1 MLFGGDNEQTSG
13 EDGQGARKRGFASQ
27 ENNTKRQGKCMI
39 LAIDIGNTNIV
50 IGCIDGEKVCFVE
63 RVSTN
68 LAKTELEYVVEFRT
82 LFELY
87 HIGMEEITGSIISS
101 VVPPL
106 NNIIKNGL
114 EKMFHQ
120 APLVVGPGLKTGLNI
135 LMDNPAQ
142 LGSDLVVNAVAGL
155 HYYGAPIVM
164 IDMGTATTISV
175 VDEKKNYIGGMIL
188 PGVKVSLDS
197 LVNRT
202 SQLPRISLEPPK
214 KVIGRNTIDCMK
226 SGIVMGQAAC
236 LDGMV
241 ERIFDEL
248 GYEAPVVA
256 TGGLAGSIVP
266 YCKKKIVCDNELTLK
281 GLGLIY
287 HKNVE

>member
-1 MLFGGDNEQTSG
+1 
-13 EDGQGARKRGFASQ
+13 
-27 ENNTKRQGKCMI
+27 MI

-50 IGCIDGEKVCFVE
+50 IGCIEGEKISFVE

-68 LAKTELEYVVEFRT
+68 LAKTELEYVVEFRA
-82 LFELY
+82 LLDLY
-87 HIGMEEITGSIISS
+87 RIGVADISGSIISS

-106 NNIIKNGL
+106 NNVVKAAL
-114 EKMFHQ
+114 EKLFHR
-120 APLVVGPGLKTGLNI
+120 APLIVGPGMKTGLNI
-135 LMDNPAQ
+135 LMDNPGQ
-142 LGSDLVVNAVAGL
+142 LGSDLAVNAVAGL
-155 HYYGAPIVM
+155 HYYGAPLIL

-214 KVIGRNTIDCMK
+214 KLIGKNTIDCMK

-241 ERIFDEL
+241 ERIFEEL
-248 GYEAPVVA
+248 SYKAPVVA

-266 YCKKKIVCDNELTLK
+266 HCKQEIICDNELTLK

-287 HKNVE
+287 RKNME

>member
-1 MLFGGDNEQTSG
+1 
-13 EDGQGARKRGFASQ
+13 
-27 ENNTKRQGKCMI
+27 MI
-39 LAIDIGNTNIV
+39 LAIDVGNTNIV
-50 IGCIDGEKVCFVE
+50 IGCIKGEKVKFVE
-63 RVSTN
+63 RVSTD
-68 LAKTELEYVVEFRT
+68 LSKTELEYVVEFKT
-82 LFELY
+82 LFDLY
-87 HIGMEEITGSIISS
+87 NISMEEITGSIISS

-106 NNIIKNGL
+106 NNILKSALG
-114 EKMFHQ
+114 KMFHKE
-120 APLVVGPGLKTGLNI
+120 PLLVGPGVKTGLNI
-135 LMDNPAQ
+135 LMDNPGQ

-155 HYYGAPIVM
+155 QYYGAPIIL

-202 SQLPRISLEPPK
+202 SQLPRISLEAPK
-214 KVIGRNTIDCMK
+214 KVIGKNTIDCMK

-236 LDGMV
+236 LDGMI

-256 TGGLAGSIVP
+256 TGGLSGSIVP
-266 YCKKKIVCDNELTLK
+266 HCKQSIIYDNELTLK
-281 GLGLIY
+281 GLGIIY
-287 HKNVE
+287 KKNAE

>member
-1 MLFGGDNEQTSG
+1 
-13 EDGQGARKRGFASQ
+13 
-27 ENNTKRQGKCMI
+27 MI

-50 IGCIDGEKVCFVE
+50 LGCIDGERVCFVE

-82 LFELY
+82 LLELY
-87 HIGMEEITGSIISS
+87 HIGVGDITGSIISS

-106 NNIIKNGL
+106 NNVVKTGL

-120 APLVVGPGLKTGLNI
+120 TPLLVGPGLKTGLNI

-155 HYYGAPIVM
+155 HYYGAPIIM

-202 SQLPRISLEPPK
+202 SQLPKISLEPPK

-241 ERIFDEL
+241 ERIYDEL

-287 HKNVE
+287 YKNVD

>member
-1 MLFGGDNEQTSG
+1 
-13 EDGQGARKRGFASQ
+13 
-27 ENNTKRQGKCMI
+27 MI

-50 IGCIDGEKVCFVE
+50 IGCIDGERVCFVE

-68 LAKTELEYVVEFRT
+68 LSNTELEYVVEFRT
-82 LFELY
+82 LFDLY
-87 HIGMEEITGSIISS
+87 DIGLEDISGSIISS
-101 VVPPL
+101 VVPPI
-106 NNIIKNGL
+106 NNIVKSAL
-114 EKMFHQ
+114 EKLFHKT
-120 APLVVGPGLKTGLNI
+120 PLLVGPGLKTGLNI
-135 LMDNPAQ
+135 LMDNPGQ

-155 HYYGAPIVM
+155 QYYGAPIIM

-175 VDEKKNYIGGMIL
+175 VDQKKNYIGGMIL

-202 SQLPRISLEPPK
+202 SQLPRISLEAPK
-214 KVIGRNTIDCMK
+214 KVVGRNTIDCMK

-236 LDGMV
+236 LDGMI
-241 ERIFDEL
+241 ERIYEEL

-266 YCKKKIVCDNELTLK
+266 HCRRKIVCDNELTLK
-281 GLGLIY
+281 GLGIIY
-287 HKNVE
+287 RKNAEN

>member
-1 MLFGGDNEQTSG
+1 
-13 EDGQGARKRGFASQ
+13 
-27 ENNTKRQGKCMI
+27 MI
-39 LAIDIGNTNIV
+39 LAVDIGNTNIV
-50 IGCIDGEKVCFVE
+50 IGCMDGEKVCFVE

-68 LAKTELEYVVEFRT
+68 QANTELEYVVEFRA

-87 HIGMEEITGSIISS
+87 HIGVEDITGSIISS

-106 NNIIKNGL
+106 NNIVKAAL
-114 EKMFHQ
+114 EKLFQ
-120 APLVVGPGLKTGLNI
+120 KQPLLVGPGLKTGLNI

-155 HYYGAPIVM
+155 HYYGAPIIL

-175 VDEKKNYIGGMIL
+175 VDKKKNYIGGMIL

-214 KVIGRNTIDCMK
+214 KVIGSNTIDCMK

-236 LDGMV
+236 LDGMIG
-241 ERIFDEL
+241 RIFDEL
-248 GYEAPVVA
+248 GYTAPVVA

-266 YCKKKIVCDNELTLK
+266 HCKQKIVCDNELTLK

-287 HKNVE
+287 HKNVICTIS